1 MILALFFINRLRDSR
16 QGRAWTA
23 MREDELA
30 ADAMGIN
37 IVRTKLMAFA
47 MGATFSGFAGA
58 FYGAY
63 IGAIFPSSF
72 DFSVSIIILCM
83 VILGG
88 LGNMAGVI
96 VGGLLIMG
104 ADRLIL
110 PEAANLIRDIAQTK
124 TGSSDIASFRDL
136 PQFRLMLF
144 GLVLV
149 IMMVV
154 RPEGLLPSARR
165 KAELHPDEDVGRQEN
180 SDLYDAERDPQLAGR

>member
-1 MILALFFINRLRDSR
+1 
-16 QGRAWTA
+16 
-23 MREDELA
+23 
-30 ADAMGIN
+30 
-37 IVRTKLMAFA
+37 
-47 MGATFSGFAGA
+47 
-58 FYGAY
+58 
-63 IGAIFPSSF
+63 
-72 DFSVSIIILCM
+72 
-83 VILGG
+83 
-88 LGNMAGVI
+88 MAGVI

-165 KAELHPDEDVGRQEN
+165 KAELHPDEDVARQEN